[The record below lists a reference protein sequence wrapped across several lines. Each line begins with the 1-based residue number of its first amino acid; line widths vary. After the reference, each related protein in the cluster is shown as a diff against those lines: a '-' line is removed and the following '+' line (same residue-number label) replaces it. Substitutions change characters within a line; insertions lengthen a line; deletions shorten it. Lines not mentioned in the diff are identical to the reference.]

1 MFKNGGP
8 DLKPLRAH
16 SLLWSVCLLL
26 VLTTAWPAAGLN
38 PERLPSQYLYDRFGR
53 EHGLPSDTVWTVR
66 QGPEGYLWL
75 GTKNGLARFDG
86 VRFTVFNKQ
95 NYPAFRSNDVRDIEV
110 AVDGS
115 LWLATYGGGVLH
127 FANGVFTAL
136 TTADGLA
143 DDIVHDVH
151 IGPGG
156 DIWFAT
162 GVGISRLRDGE
173 LRSWNMADGLADD
186 RTFRIHEKGSGTIW
200 VATLTNGLSRFDGEK
215 FQNFSE
221 GTGLDSTQVHL
232 LFADPEFGLIA
243 TTITGTS
250 YRLGDQGPVLHESS
264 ALQQDLPLQAAVRD
278 RDGSLWLGTYGQGLW
293 RLGADGALQ
302 QFTLTTERPGYVF
315 ELLEDREG
323 NLWASTMHGIYRLRD
338 SDFLQYGRPEGLA
351 EAIFVVTQSPMDDA
365 LWAGS
370 EGSGLFRL
378 ATDGTV
384 SRFDVEQGLSN
395 SNISALLAEDDG
407 TVWAGTFGGGLN
419 RIGRDGAISHFTVDD
434 GLPNN
439 HIMGLQRDR
448 RGQLWVVTDSGM
460 GILDE
465 AAGSFH
471 PYQGLPASTVLREI
485 TEDHLGRLWLTS
497 NSGLIQL
504 LDDDIK
510 VWDEAA
516 GLGSNLVSTAYV
528 DADGVVWIGSRESG
542 LARLEGDQLF
552 QFSSEHG
559 LPQLSVLAVLEG
571 DNDTLWMS
579 GADGLA
585 SVTRAELNAVAQ
597 GTATRFNAQFYT
609 EADGLRSAQFLGGF
623 QPAGWR
629 ARDGR
634 LWFASNRG
642 LVGVIPDGFAQ
653 RSAPSRPLIEEVR
666 VNGKPVALTN
676 PLQLPATASVVEVD
690 YTVPRLGNPH
700 ALEFRYLLE
709 GFDRDWQEVGDRRTA
724 YFTGLNPGLKT
735 LRITAT
741 DSGAGNGSATGT
753 QATLT
758 IVRAPFWYQTWWF
771 RVLATLT
778 AVLMVVGLYRIASR
792 RALLQQKRLELL
804 VDRRTRELQIALTRV
819 EEISRTDSLTGVA
832 NRRFLDEILH
842 SAWQQCAQ
850 QHAPISMIMLDID
863 CFKNFNDSLG
873 HVAGDECLRQVA
885 DALQSGVLRDNDVI
899 ARYGG
904 EEFLAL
910 LPGTDARAAAGVA
923 ERIQGLLQRLG
934 ITHPDSPVSPFI
946 TASLG
951 CATVWPAEKGT
962 PDELIQS
969 ADRALY
975 QAKSDGRNR
984 ISVSQEA

>member
-1 MFKNGGP
+1 MQPF
-8 DLKPLRAH
+8 LQLT
-16 SLLWSVCLLL
+16 SLLLALL
-26 VLTTAWPAAGLN
+26 AAGPATALN

-53 EHGLPSDTVWTVR
+53 EHGLPSDTVWVAQ
-66 QGPEGYLWL
+66 QGPQGYLWL

-110 AVDGS
+110 AEDGS

-127 FANGVFTAL
+127 FANGEFTAL

-151 IGPGG
+151 MASDGA
-156 DIWFAT
+156 IWFAT
-162 GVGISRLRDGE
+162 GVGISRLRDGG
-173 LRSWNMADGLADD
+173 LKSWTMADGLTDN
-186 RTFRIHEKGSGTIW
+186 RTFRIHEDTSGAIW
-200 VATLTNGLSRFDGEK
+200 IATLTNGLSRFDGET

-221 GTGLDSTQVHL
+221 SSGIDSTQVHL
-232 LFADPEFGLIA
+232 LFADREFGLIA

-250 YRLGDQGPVLHESS
+250 YRLTPQGPVLHESN
-264 ALQQDLPLQAAVRD
+264 ALQQNLPLHSAVRD
-278 RDGSLWLGTYGQGLW
+278 RDDSLWLGTYGQGLW

-315 ELLEDREG
+315 ELMEDTEG

-338 SDFLQYGRPEGLA
+338 SDFLQFGGPEGLA
-351 EAIFVVTQSPMDDA
+351 EAIFVVTQSPVDGA
-365 LWAGS
+365 IWAGS

-384 SRFDVEQGLSN
+384 TRFDVEQGLSN
-395 SNISALLAEDDG
+395 SNVSALLAEADG

-419 RIGRDGAISHFTVDD
+419 RIGDDGSISHFTVQN

-448 RGQLWVVTDSGM
+448 KGQLWVVTDDGM
-460 GILDE
+460 GILDDVT
-465 AAGSFH
+465 ASFYLHRGMPAG
-471 PYQGLPASTVLREI
+471 TVLREI

-497 NSGLIQL
+497 NSGLMQL
-504 LDDDIK
+504 QDDSIT

-516 GLGSNLVSTAYV
+516 GLGSNLISTTYV

-542 LARLEGDQLF
+542 LARLEGDHLF
-552 QFSSEHG
+552 QFSTEHG
-559 LPQLSVLAVLEG
+559 LPQLSVLALLEDDAG
-571 DNDTLWMS
+571 RLWMS
-579 GADGLA
+579 GADGLV
-585 SVTRAELNAVAQ
+585 SVARAELNAVAR
-597 GTATRFNAQFYT
+597 GTATHFSAEFYT

-642 LVGVIPDGFAQ
+642 LVAVVADGFEQ
-653 RSAPSRPLIEEVR
+653 RNAPSRPLIEEVR
-666 VNGKPVALTN
+666 VNGEPVTRTN
-676 PLQLPATASVVEVD
+676 PLQLPPTAGALEVD
-690 YTVPRLGNPH
+690 YTVPRLGSAH
-700 ALEFRYLLE
+700 DLEFRYLLE
-709 GFDRDWQEVGDRRTA
+709 GFDRGWHQVGSRRTA
-724 YFTGLNPGLKT
+724 YFTGLTAGPKT
-735 LRITAT
+735 LRIVAI
-741 DSGAGNGSATGT
+741 DSGIRNGQAASA
-753 QATLT
+753 QAALT
-758 IVRAPFWYQTWWF
+758 IVRAPFWYQTWWL
-771 RVLATLT
+771 RILATLVT
-778 AVLMVVGLYRIASR
+778 LLVAVGFYRVASR
-792 RALLQQKRLELL
+792 RALQRQKRLEQL
-804 VDRRTRELQIALTRV
+804 VDRRTRELQIALSRV

-832 NRRFLDEILH
+832 NRRYLDEVLE

-863 CFKNFNDSLG
+863 YFKQFNDSLG
-873 HVAGDECLRQVA
+873 HIAGDECLRQVA
-885 DALQSGVLRDNDVI
+885 DALQSGVLRDEDVI

-910 LPGTDARAAAGVA
+910 LPGADARAANGVA
-923 ERIQGLLQRLG
+923 ERIQRLLRSLE
-934 ITHPDSPVSPFI
+934 IPHPDSPVSTFI

-951 CATVWPAEKGT
+951 CATAWPAEKGT
-962 PDELIQS
+962 PDALIQS

-975 QAKSDGRNR
+975 QAKSDGRDR
-984 ISVSQEA
+984 IRVNDEP

>member
-1 MFKNGGP
+1 M
-8 DLKPLRAH
+8 
-16 SLLWSVCLLL
+16 
-26 VLTTAWPAAGLN
+26 N

-53 EHGLPSDTVWTVR
+53 EHGLPSDTVWTAR

-110 AVDGS
+110 AADGS

-151 IGPGG
+151 IGPSG

-173 LRSWNMADGLADD
+173 LRSWNMADGLTDN
-186 RTFRIHEKGSGTIW
+186 RTFRIHENGNGTVWI
-200 VATLTNGLSRFDGEK
+200 ATLTNGLSRFDGEN

-221 GTGLDSTQVHL
+221 GSGLDSTQVHL

-250 YRLGDQGPVLHESS
+250 YRLGDQGPVLHGNS
-264 ALQQDLPLQAAVRD
+264 ALQQNLPLHAAVRD

-323 NLWASTMHGIYRLRD
+323 NLWASTMHGVYRLRD
-338 SDFLQYGRPEGLA
+338 SDFLQYGGPEGLA
-351 EAIFVVTQSPMDDA
+351 EAIFVVTQSPADGA

-395 SNISALLAEDDG
+395 SNVSALLAEDDG

-419 RIGRDGAISHFTVDD
+419 RIGSDGAISHFTVDD

-465 AAGSFH
+465 AAGSFYPH
-471 PYQGLPASTVLREI
+471 QGLPPGTVLREI

-504 LDDDIK
+504 LGDDIR

-559 LPQLSVLAVLEG
+559 LPQLSVLAVLEDDKG
-571 DNDTLWMS
+571 TLWMS

-585 SVTRAELNAVAQ
+585 SVARAELNAVAQ
-597 GTATRFNAQFYT
+597 GTATRVNAQFYT
-609 EADGLRSAQFLGGF
+609 ETDGLRSAQFLGGF

-666 VNGKPVALTN
+666 VNGKPVPLTN
-676 PLQLPATASVVEVD
+676 PLQLPDTASAVEVD

-709 GFDRDWQEVGDRRTA
+709 GFDRDWHAVGDRRTA
-724 YFTGLNPGLKT
+724 YFTGLTPGLKT
-735 LRITAT
+735 LRIAAS
-741 DSGAGNGSATGT
+741 DSGADNGQAPGA

-771 RVLATLT
+771 RVLATLAAT
-778 AVLMVVGLYRIASR
+778 LLAVGLYRIASR
-792 RALLQQKRLELL
+792 RALLRQKRLELL
-804 VDRRTRELQIALTRV
+804 VDRRTRELQIALSRV

-832 NRRFLDEILH
+832 NRRFLDDILD

-850 QHAPISMIMLDID
+850 QHAPISIIMLDID
-863 CFKNFNDSLG
+863 YFKQFNDSVG
-873 HVAGDECLRQVA
+873 HVAGDDCLRRVA
-885 DALQSGVLRDNDVI
+885 DSLQSGVLRDVDVVV
-899 ARYGG
+899 RYGG
-904 EEFLAL
+904 EEFLML
-910 LPGTDARAAAGVA
+910 LPGADTRAAVGVA
-923 ERIQGLLQRLG
+923 ERIQGLLRQLE
-934 ITHPDSPVSPFI
+934 IPHPDNPISPYI

-951 CATVWPAEKGT
+951 CATVWPAEKGA

-975 QAKSDGRNR
+975 QAKTDGRDRIR
-984 ISVSQEA
+984 ISGDS